1 METTNFKRIKHGFF
15 PEIINREMRISSPQT
30 FSRHFSSSQVIVEK
44 IDLYGELNGHE
55 GCVNAVEFKFNGDI
69 LVSGSDDKHVM
80 LWNWA
85 TKTKT
90 LCYAS
95 GHLDNIFQARIMP
108 LTDDKRI
115 ITSSADGQLCADGP
129 DVFFSLD
136 SIEWCAFKV
145 RLGEILENGQV
156 KTRRLGKH
164 QGRVHSLAVEP
175 GSPHIFFSC
184 GEDGLVQH
192 YDLRCGSA
200 SKLFHCFSFKE
211 TNSPP
216 LNIRLNAIII
226 DPRNPNYFAIGGS
239 DEYARVYDIRRYR
252 LDGSNVSDEPVNLF
266 CPRHL
271 LHSNHV
277 HITGLAY
284 SKASELLVSYND
296 ELIYLFQKNMGLG
309 PSPLSLESE
318 TQLSNEEPQVYAGHR
333 NSRTVKGVS
342 FFGPKDEY
350 VMSGSDCG
358 HIFIWR
364 KKDAKLVRV
373 MVGDRRIVNHLEPH
387 PCMPFLATC
396 GFDKD
401 VKLWAPMAGDA
412 PALPKNLKKITE
424 SNRQNREDQSPA
436 TLAPDVIMHVVRLQR
451 RQMFGYVE
459 RRYSRSD
466 LESDEEDGD
475 EDYISGIANDITF
488 SEEYPD
494 ENFGDCKIS

>member
-1 METTNFKRIKHGFF
+1 METTNFKRSKHGFF
-15 PEIINREMRISSPQT
+15 QEIINREMIISSPQT

-44 IDLYGELNGHE
+44 IDLYGKLNGHE
-55 GCVNAVEFKFNGDI
+55 GCVNTVEFNFNGDI

-115 ITSSADGQLCADGP
+115 ITSSADGQ
-129 DVFFSLD
+129 
-136 SIEWCAFKV
+136 V

-156 KTRRLGKH
+156 KTGRLGKH
-164 QGRVHSLAVEP
+164 QGRVHCLAVEP

-200 SKLFHCFSFKE
+200 LKLFHCFSFKE

-239 DEYARVYDIRRYR
+239 DEYARVYDIRRYQS
-252 LDGSNVSDEPVNLF
+252 DGSNVSDEPVNLF
-266 CPRHL
+266 CPHHL
-271 LHSNHV
+271 FHSNHV

-296 ELIYLFQKNMGLG
+296 ELIYLFQENMGLG

-318 TQLSNEEPQVYAGHR
+318 TQLRNEEPQVYAGHR

-364 KKDAKLVRV
+364 KKGAKLVRV

-451 RQMFGYVE
+451 RQMFEYVE
-459 RRYSRSD
+459 RRYSRPD
-466 LESDEEDGD
+466 LESDEEDED
-475 EDYISGIANDITF
+475 EDYISGLTNDITF
-488 SEEYPD
+488 SEEYPG